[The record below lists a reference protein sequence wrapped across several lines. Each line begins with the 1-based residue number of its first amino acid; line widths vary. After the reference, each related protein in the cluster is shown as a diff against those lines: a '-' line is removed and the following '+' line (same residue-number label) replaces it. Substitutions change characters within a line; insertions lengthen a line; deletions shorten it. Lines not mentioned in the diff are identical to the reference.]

1 MYKEVTDIF
10 FDLDHTLWDFEKNSA
25 LTFEMI
31 LSKKEVEVD
40 LHDFLDVYRPIN
52 LSYWKLYREEKI
64 SKEDLRYRRLRNT
77 FDALNLSI
85 SDNIILQLAEEY
97 IELLSSFGHLIP
109 NAMEVLSY
117 LRPKYRLHIITNG
130 FKETQRKKIRNAHID
145 DFFQEIM
152 DSETAGVKKPH
163 PQIFD
168 LALSSAGARPKNSL
182 MIGDNL
188 EADIMGAQAVEMQ
201 AIHFNVHG
209 EPEHNLCQII
219 NDLKEIKNIL

>member
-1 MYKEVTDIF
+1 
-10 FDLDHTLWDFEKNSA
+10 
-25 LTFEMI
+25 
-31 LSKKEVEVD
+31 EVEVD

-64 SKEDLRYRRLRNT
+64 SKEDLRYQRLRNT

>member
-64 SKEDLRYRRLRNT
+64 SKEDLRYQRLRNT

-145 DFFQEIM
+145 HFFQEIM

>member
-25 LTFEMI
+25 LTFETI

-64 SKEDLRYRRLRNT
+64 SKEDLRYQRLRNT

-145 DFFQEIM
+145 HFFQEIM

-219 NDLKEIKNIL
+219 NGLKEIKNIL

>member
-64 SKEDLRYRRLRNT
+64 SKEDLRYQRLRNT

-145 DFFQEIM
+145 HFFQEIM

-219 NDLKEIKNIL
+219 NGLKEIKNIL

>member
-25 LTFEMI
+25 LTFETI

-64 SKEDLRYRRLRNT
+64 SKEDLRYQRLRNT

-145 DFFQEIM
+145 HFFQEIM

>member
-1 MYKEVTDIF
+1 MTSVLIF
-10 FDLDHTLWDFEKNSA
+10 FQTLITDYIDH
-25 LTFEMI
+25 
-31 LSKKEVEVD
+31 
-40 LHDFLDVYRPIN
+40 
-52 LSYWKLYREEKI
+52 
-64 SKEDLRYRRLRNT
+64 
-77 FDALNLSI
+77 
-85 SDNIILQLAEEY
+85 
-97 IELLSSFGHLIP
+97 
-109 NAMEVLSY
+109 
-117 LRPKYRLHIITNG
+117 
-130 FKETQRKKIRNAHID
+130 
-145 DFFQEIM
+145 FFQEIM

>member
-64 SKEDLRYRRLRNT
+64 SKEDLRYQRLRNT

>member
-64 SKEDLRYRRLRNT
+64 SKEDLRYQRLRNT

-109 NAMEVLSY
+109 NDMEVLSY